1 MARMFDDTFLVNYSL
16 YGFKQKKSF
25 SNLACYR
32 LIIGKHKL
40 IIYNLNCKYNT
51 VDD

>member
-1 MARMFDDTFLVNYSL
+1 MGRMFDDTFLANYSL

-25 SNLACYR
+25 TNLACYR

-40 IIYNLNCKYNT
+40 IIYNLY
-51 VDD
+51 